1 MIFLNQKITKED
13 SYELKKIKKGDIIPL
28 VSNTMFETMLNNKKR
43 KKYVAYLL
51 SLILEENYEDILNG
65 IEFTKESMDKENF
78 YDSKKTVDLICKFKD
93 KYYNIEMNNNNTEKE
108 RLERNISYLEKIYD
122 GSMKRGTKEYIYN
135 NCIQININ
143 NFNFV
148 GNTKVVDKFYIQNN
162 NLDKLT
168 DKITFIYIYLPLIR
182 KKYYNKGELT
192 KLEKLM
198 LIFNEEKTKEIDS
211 LSKEEMVMEEY
222 RRDAESASVEE
233 NVIGLYDKEL
243 EDKMIQEAINNRLLQ
258 EGKQEGKLE
267 GLKEGKKEGLKEGKL
282 EGLISVAKEMLKRN
296 VSISDISQYTG
307 LSKQEIEKIS
317 K

>member
-1 MIFLNQKITKED
+1 
-13 SYELKKIKKGDIIPL
+13 
-28 VSNTMFETMLNNKKR
+28 
-43 KKYVAYLL
+43 
-51 SLILEENYEDILNG
+51 
-65 IEFTKESMDKENF
+65 
-78 YDSKKTVDLICKFKD
+78 
-93 KYYNIEMNNNNTEKE
+93 
-108 RLERNISYLEKIYD
+108 
-122 GSMKRGTKEYIYN
+122 
-135 NCIQININ
+135 
-143 NFNFV
+143 
-148 GNTKVVDKFYIQNN
+148 
-162 NLDKLT
+162 KLT

-317 K
+317 FNL